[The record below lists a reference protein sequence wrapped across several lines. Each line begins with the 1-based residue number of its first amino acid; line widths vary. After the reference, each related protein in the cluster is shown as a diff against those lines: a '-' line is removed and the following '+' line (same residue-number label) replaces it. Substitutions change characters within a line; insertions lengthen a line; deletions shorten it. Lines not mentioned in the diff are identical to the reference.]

1 MSFSCPYF
9 EYKEDFC
16 WRVRADCVPGRPG
29 CVLRQNSVFA
39 VPVEDRLRERER
51 ERERAK
57 RQGGPDRH

>member
-1 MSFSCPYF
+1 
-9 EYKEDFC
+9 
-16 WRVRADCVPGRPG
+16 
-29 CVLRQNSVFA
+29 VFA